1 MKYLRTAIF
10 FVASTLI
17 LNLISTIFYYFNI
30 TSEKLNN
37 ILKTINFIIIF
48 LSTGIYIG
56 RRSNKKGWIEG
67 LKVSL
72 SIILF
77 SILLVLLIPSI
88 NFNLNLILYYIFII
102 LITIVGSMI
111 GINFK
116 ITKK

>member
-10 FVASTLI
+10 FVAVTLI

-37 ILKTINFIIIF
+37 ILKIINFIIIF

-56 RRSNKKGWIEG
+56 RRSNKNGWI
-67 LKVSL
+67 
-72 SIILF
+72 

>member
-10 FVASTLI
+10 FVAVTLI

-37 ILKTINFIIIF
+37 ILKIINFIIIF

-56 RRSNKKGWIEG
+56 RRSNKNGWIEG

-88 NFNLNLILYYIFII
+88 NFNLILYYIFII